1 MLGIIAGVLVLGC
14 AVCGLAFAGVGFFAK
29 TVAGPAIVVDQYY
42 NAVKN
47 QDYTTAFS
55 SMEPGTT
62 TFRGQVI
69 SQQTYAVAAQGLDT
83 LRGKVSS
90 FSVAV
95 PTVTNNSASVT
106 VTVNRTNAAAYDVHL
121 QLQQVNGTWKI
132 VSFDNI

>member
-1 MLGIIAGVLVLGC
+1 VLGIIAGVLVLGC
-14 AVCGLAFAGVGFFAK
+14 AVCGLALAGVGFFAK

-42 NAVKN
+42 SAVKN

-55 SMEPGTT
+55 NMEPGTT

-69 SQQTYAVAAQGLDT
+69 SQQAYMVAAQGLDT

-95 PTVTNNSASVT
+95 PSVTNNSASVT
-106 VTVNRTNAAAYDVHL
+106 VTVNRTNAAAYDVQL
-121 QLQQVNGTWKI
+121 QLQQVNGSWKI